1 MTITENFRRRGIAP
15 EASEGKSAPK
25 TYEVHPYADIFPM
38 LEDDSVG
45 FKALVEDIKERKQ
58 QEQVVLLEGK
68 ILDGRNRYRACQQLG
83 IEVQTRNFIGADPLG
98 FVLSANLHRRHLNE
112 GQRAMVAAKL
122 TSLDVGANQHSEG
135 TSIDAAS
142 KLLNVSRS
150 SVDRARVVLAKGDPS
165 LVEAVEG
172 GAVSLTQAAT
182 TVKSGSSSGKRRRR
196 SSGGKPN
203 ASDAY
208 DKAEEK
214 LIEKLQKLS
223 PKSADAAVAGTIKQ
237 LRSIVTAMK
246 AAASAADDEE
256 EEEEQEDAA

>member
-1 MTITENFRRRGIAP
+1 MRTVLA
-15 EASEGKSAPK
+15 
-25 TYEVHPYADIFPM
+25 
-38 LEDDSVG
+38 

-58 QEQVVLLEGK
+58 QEPIWLYEDK

-83 IEVQTRNFIGADPLG
+83 IEVDVRTYHKHKSDPVS
-98 FVLSANLHRRHLNE
+98 FVLSVNLHRRHLNE

-122 TSLDVGANQHSEG
+122 ANLDLGANQHSEG
-135 TSIDAAS
+135 TSTDAAS

-150 SVDRARVVLAKGDPS
+150 SVDRARAVLAKGDPS

-172 GAVSLTQAAT
+172 GAVSLTEAANT
-182 TVKSGSSSGKRRRR
+182 AKSGKGSRRR
-196 SSGGKPN
+196 SAKPN

-246 AAASAADDEE
+246 AAASAADEEDEE
-256 EEEEQEDAA
+256 QQDEAA